1 MTLNYHLKCNHLS
14 IASFGIYDCHG
25 LLLIHLTSS
34 YYSHD
39 FLTLFSRFSNDRIF
53 AKIGF
58 FRQSIIDA
66 TMTNTALP
74 TSSADQENDIQSNKL
89 HKSQNAVV
97 LLSGGLDSVT
107 CLYWAKARYASV
119 TAVSFDYGQRH
130 NSELV
135 AAKAIAENAG
145 VNHRIIDIDIAQLG
159 GSSLTDHSMIVPDG
173 DTDKFPN
180 KKRDEIDNDA
190 IPNTYVPARNTIF
203 LSYALAVAEVTDSNH
218 IVIGVS
224 SVDYSGYPDCRPEY
238 IAAFQHM
245 ANLATKAGV
254 TGHHL
259 SIQTPLQQLSKAETI
274 ELGLSFGVDYGQT
287 ISCYQADANGLAC
300 AVCDSCALRRQG
312 FAQAGVADPTH
323 YQP

>member
-1 MTLNYHLKCNHLS
+1 
-14 IASFGIYDCHG
+14 
-25 LLLIHLTSS
+25 
-34 YYSHD
+34 
-39 FLTLFSRFSNDRIF
+39 
-53 AKIGF
+53 
-58 FRQSIIDA
+58 
-66 TMTNTALP
+66 MTNIITPANAQNQTADKSL
-74 TSSADQENDIQSNKL
+74 TAL

-135 AAKAIAENAG
+135 AAKNIAETAA

-173 DTDKFPN
+173 DAEKFPN

-203 LSYALAVAEVTDSNH
+203 LSYALAVAEVADANH

-238 IAAFQHM
+238 IAAFEHM

-259 SIQTPLQQLSKAETI
+259 SIQTPLQQLSKAKTI
-274 ELGLSFGVDYGQT
+274 ELGLSLGVDYGQT

-300 AVCDSCALRRQG
+300 GVCDSCTLRRQG

>member
-1 MTLNYHLKCNHLS
+1 MTQ
-14 IASFGIYDCHG
+14 I
-25 LLLIHLTSS
+25 
-34 YYSHD
+34 
-39 FLTLFSRFSNDRIF
+39 
-53 AKIGF
+53 
-58 FRQSIIDA
+58 
-66 TMTNTALP
+66 TAP
-74 TSSADQENDIQSNKL
+74 TSSPSLKDNADLETL

-119 TAVSFDYGQRH
+119 TAVSFNYGQRH

-135 AAKAIAENAG
+135 AAKTIAKTAN

-159 GSSLTDHSMIVPDG
+159 GSSLTDHSMTVPDG
-173 DTDKFPN
+173 DTNKFPSN
-180 KKRDEIDNDA
+180 DSDGSDVNNIDNVDNVDNVDNNA

-203 LSYALAVAEVTDSNH
+203 LSYALAVAEVTDANH

-238 IAAFQHM
+238 IAAFEHM
-245 ANLATKAGV
+245 ANLATKASV

-259 SIQTPLQQLSKAETI
+259 SIQTPLQHLSKAKTI
-274 ELGLSFGVDYGQT
+274 ELGLTLGVDYGQT

-300 AVCDSCALRRQG
+300 GICDSCVLRRQG
-312 FAQAGVADPTH
+312 FAQAGVADPTR
-323 YQP
+323 YQSNES

>member
-1 MTLNYHLKCNHLS
+1 
-14 IASFGIYDCHG
+14 
-25 LLLIHLTSS
+25 
-34 YYSHD
+34 
-39 FLTLFSRFSNDRIF
+39 
-53 AKIGF
+53 
-58 FRQSIIDA
+58 
-66 TMTNTALP
+66 MTNV
-74 TSSADQENDIQSNKL
+74 TSQSASNNQAFDTDLNAL

-119 TAVSFDYGQRH
+119 TAVSFNYGQRH

-135 AAKAIAENAG
+135 AAKAIAETAE

-203 LSYALAVAEVTDSNH
+203 LSYALAVAEVTDANH

-238 IAAFQHM
+238 IAAFEHM

-259 SIQTPLQQLSKAETI
+259 SIQTPLQQLSKAKTI
-274 ELGLSFGVDYGQT
+274 ELGLSLGVDYGQT
-287 ISCYQADANGLAC
+287 ISCYQADAHGLAC
-300 AVCDSCALRRQG
+300 GVCDSCALRRQG
-312 FAQAGVADPTH
+312 FSQAGVTDPTH
-323 YQP
+323 YQS

>member
-1 MTLNYHLKCNHLS
+1 MPIFIATYAQLNISSELCNNATLVKTAISQKLKFFKFLKPTIDNTMTQ
-14 IASFGIYDCHG
+14 ITAQ
-25 LLLIHLTSS
+25 TSS
-34 YYSHD
+34 PSPKD
-39 FLTLFSRFSNDRIF
+39 N
-53 AKIGF
+53 
-58 FRQSIIDA
+58 
-66 TMTNTALP
+66 
-74 TSSADQENDIQSNKL
+74 ADLETL

-119 TAVSFDYGQRH
+119 TAVSFNYGQRH

-135 AAKAIAENAG
+135 AAKTIAKTAN

-159 GSSLTDHSMIVPDG
+159 GSSLTDHSMTVPDG
-173 DTDKFPN
+173 DTDKFPSN
-180 KKRDEIDNDA
+180 NRDESDIHDIDTNDA

-203 LSYALAVAEVTDSNH
+203 LSYALAVPEVTDANH

-238 IAAFQHM
+238 IAAFEHM
-245 ANLATKAGV
+245 ANLATKASV

-259 SIQTPLQQLSKAETI
+259 SIQTPLQHLSKAKTI
-274 ELGLSFGVDYGQT
+274 ELGLTLGVDYGQT

-300 AVCDSCALRRQG
+300 GICDSCVLRRQG
-312 FAQAGVADPTH
+312 FAQAGVSDPTL
-323 YQP
+323 YQSNES

>member
-1 MTLNYHLKCNHLS
+1 MTQ
-14 IASFGIYDCHG
+14 ITAQ
-25 LLLIHLTSS
+25 TSS
-34 YYSHD
+34 PSLKD
-39 FLTLFSRFSNDRIF
+39 N
-53 AKIGF
+53 
-58 FRQSIIDA
+58 
-66 TMTNTALP
+66 
-74 TSSADQENDIQSNKL
+74 ADLETL

-119 TAVSFDYGQRH
+119 TAVSFNYGQRH

-135 AAKAIAENAG
+135 AAKAIAKTAN

-159 GSSLTDHSMIVPDG
+159 GSSLTDHSMTVPDG
-173 DTDKFPN
+173 DTDKFPSN
-180 KKRDEIDNDA
+180 NRDESDIHDIDTNDA

-203 LSYALAVAEVTDSNH
+203 LSYALAVAEVTDANH

-238 IAAFQHM
+238 IAAFEHM

-259 SIQTPLQQLSKAETI
+259 SIQTPLQHLSKAKTI
-274 ELGLSFGVDYGQT
+274 ELGLALGVDYGQT

-300 AVCDSCALRRQG
+300 GICDSCVLRRQG
-312 FAQAGVADPTH
+312 FAQAGVADPTR
-323 YQP
+323 YQSKEFS

>member
-1 MTLNYHLKCNHLS
+1 MTLVT
-14 IASFGIYDCHG
+14 AQ
-25 LLLIHLTSS
+25 TSS
-34 YYSHD
+34 TNPAND
-39 FLTLFSRFSNDRIF
+39 ANLT
-53 AKIGF
+53 A
-58 FRQSIIDA
+58 
-66 TMTNTALP
+66 
-74 TSSADQENDIQSNKL
+74 L

-119 TAVSFDYGQRH
+119 TAVSFNYGQRH

-135 AAKAIAENAG
+135 AAKAIAKTAN

-159 GSSLTDHSMIVPDG
+159 GSSLTDHSMTVPDG
-173 DTDKFPN
+173 DTDKFPSN
-180 KKRDEIDNDA
+180 NRDESDIHDIDTNDA

-203 LSYALAVAEVTDSNH
+203 LSYALAVAEVTDANH

-238 IAAFQHM
+238 IAAFEHM

-259 SIQTPLQQLSKAETI
+259 SIQTPLQHLSKAKTI
-274 ELGLSFGVDYGQT
+274 ELGLALGVDYGQT

-300 AVCDSCALRRQG
+300 GICDSCVLRRQG
-312 FAQAGVADPTH
+312 FAQAGVADPTR
-323 YQP
+323 YQSNES

>member
-1 MTLNYHLKCNHLS
+1 MTQ
-14 IASFGIYDCHG
+14 ITAQ
-25 LLLIHLTSS
+25 TSS
-34 YYSHD
+34 PSPKD
-39 FLTLFSRFSNDRIF
+39 N
-53 AKIGF
+53 
-58 FRQSIIDA
+58 
-66 TMTNTALP
+66 
-74 TSSADQENDIQSNKL
+74 ADLAAL

-119 TAVSFDYGQRH
+119 TAVSFNYGQRH

-135 AAKAIAENAG
+135 AAKAIAKTAN

-159 GSSLTDHSMIVPDG
+159 GSSLTDHSMTVPDG
-173 DTDKFPN
+173 DTDKFPSN
-180 KKRDEIDNDA
+180 NRDESDIHNIDTNDA

-203 LSYALAVAEVTDSNH
+203 LSYALAVAEVTDANH

-238 IAAFQHM
+238 IAAFEHM

-254 TGHHL
+254 TGHNL
-259 SIQTPLQQLSKAETI
+259 SIQTPLQHLSKAKTI
-274 ELGLSFGVDYGQT
+274 ELGLALGVDYGQT

-300 AVCDSCALRRQG
+300 GICDSCVLRRQG
-312 FAQAGVADPTH
+312 FAQAGVSDPTR
-323 YQP
+323 YQSNES

>member
-1 MTLNYHLKCNHLS
+1 
-14 IASFGIYDCHG
+14 
-25 LLLIHLTSS
+25 
-34 YYSHD
+34 
-39 FLTLFSRFSNDRIF
+39 
-53 AKIGF
+53 
-58 FRQSIIDA
+58 
-66 TMTNTALP
+66 MTNVTPQPAADTA
-74 TSSADQENDIQSNKL
+74 SQSDGANT
-89 HKSQNAVV
+89 HTQNAVV

-119 TAVSFDYGQRH
+119 TAVSFNYGQRH

-135 AAKAIAENAG
+135 AAKTIADTAG

-173 DTDKFPN
+173 DADKFPTN
-180 KKRDEIDNDA
+180 ENDDVDNNA

-203 LSYALAVAEVTDSNH
+203 LSYALAVAEVTDANH

-238 IAAFQHM
+238 IAAFERM

-259 SIQTPLQQLSKAETI
+259 SIQTPLQQLSKAQTI
-274 ELGLSFGVDYGQT
+274 ALGVSLGVDYGQT
-287 ISCYQADANGLAC
+287 ISCYKADAEGRAC
-300 AVCDSCALRRQG
+300 GVCDSCTLRRQG

-323 YQP
+323 YQPQQ

>member
-1 MTLNYHLKCNHLS
+1 MIDNIMTQITAQPSFSSLKDN
-14 IASFGIYDCHG
+14 
-25 LLLIHLTSS
+25 
-34 YYSHD
+34 
-39 FLTLFSRFSNDRIF
+39 
-53 AKIGF
+53 
-58 FRQSIIDA
+58 
-66 TMTNTALP
+66 
-74 TSSADQENDIQSNKL
+74 ADLQTL

-119 TAVSFDYGQRH
+119 TAVSFNYGQRH

-135 AAKAIAENAG
+135 AAKAIAKTANI
-145 VNHRIIDIDIAQLG
+145 NHRIIDIDIAQLG

-180 KKRDEIDNDA
+180 NNRDGSDVNNINNVDNNA

-203 LSYALAVAEVTDSNH
+203 LSYALAVAEVTDANH

-238 IAAFQHM
+238 IAAFEHL

-254 TGHHL
+254 NGHHL
-259 SIQTPLQQLSKAETI
+259 FIQTPLQHLSKAKTI
-274 ELGLSFGVDYGQT
+274 ELGLALGVDYGQT

-300 AVCDSCALRRQG
+300 GICDSCVLRRQG
-312 FAQAGVADPTH
+312 FAQAGVADPTR
-323 YQP
+323 YQFKGFS

>member
-1 MTLNYHLKCNHLS
+1 MASWFCN
-14 IASFGIYDCHG
+14 GW
-25 LLLIHLTSS
+25 
-34 YYSHD
+34 
-39 FLTLFSRFSNDRIF
+39 IF
-53 AKIGF
+53 AKITV
-58 FRQSIIDA
+58 FRKPIID
-66 TMTNTALP
+66 TIMTNVTSQSTADNTALD
-74 TSSADQENDIQSNKL
+74 SELDSL
-89 HKSQNAVV
+89 HNNQNAVV

-119 TAVSFDYGQRH
+119 TAVSFNYGQRH

-135 AAKAIAENAG
+135 AAKSIAETAE

-173 DTDKFPN
+173 DSDKFPN
-180 KKRDEIDNDA
+180 KNRDEIDNDA

-203 LSYALAVAEVTDSNH
+203 LSYALAVAEVADANH

-238 IAAFQHM
+238 IAAFEHM

-259 SIQTPLQQLSKAETI
+259 SIQTPLQQLSKAKTI
-274 ELGLSFGVDYGQT
+274 ELGLSLGVDYGQT
-287 ISCYQADANGLAC
+287 ISCYRADENGLAC
-300 AVCDSCALRRQG
+300 GVCDSCTLRRQG
-312 FAQAGVADPTH
+312 FEQAGVADPTH
-323 YQP
+323 YQS

>member
-1 MTLNYHLKCNHLS
+1 MTNVTLQNPSMNQ
-14 IASFGIYDCHG
+14 ASN
-25 LLLIHLTSS
+25 
-34 YYSHD
+34 
-39 FLTLFSRFSNDRIF
+39 SND
-53 AKIGF
+53 
-58 FRQSIIDA
+58 
-66 TMTNTALP
+66 T
-74 TSSADQENDIQSNKL
+74 L
-89 HKSQNAVV
+89 HKNQNAVV

-135 AAKAIAENAG
+135 AAKRIAETAG

-180 KKRDEIDNDA
+180 KKHDEIDNDA

-203 LSYALAVAEVTDSNH
+203 LSYALAVAEVTDANH

-238 IAAFQHM
+238 IEAFEHM

-254 TGHHL
+254 TGHRL
-259 SIQTPLQQLSKAETI
+259 SIQTPLQKLSKAQTI
-274 ELGLSFGVDYGQT
+274 ELGISLGVDYGQT
-287 ISCYQADANGLAC
+287 ISCYRADVNGLAC
-300 AVCDSCALRRQG
+300 GVCDSCALRRQG
-312 FAQAGVADPTH
+312 FAQAGVTDPTH
-323 YQP
+323 YQAG

>member
-1 MTLNYHLKCNHLS
+1 MSIFSPLMTELTMIQNNN
-14 IASFGIYDCHG
+14 D
-25 LLLIHLTSS
+25 LIQKSEL
-34 YYSHD
+34 D
-39 FLTLFSRFSNDRIF
+39 N
-53 AKIGF
+53 A
-58 FRQSIIDA
+58 
-66 TMTNTALP
+66 
-74 TSSADQENDIQSNKL
+74 NK
-89 HKSQNAVV
+89 SENAVV

-107 CLYWAKARYASV
+107 CLYWAIRRYASV

-135 AAKAIAENAG
+135 AAKTIAQTAG
-145 VNHRIIDIDIAQLG
+145 VTHRIIDIDIAQLG

-173 DTDKFPN
+173 DADKFPN
-180 KKRDEIDNDA
+180 KKRDEIDNDT

-238 IAAFQHM
+238 IAAFENM

-259 SIQTPLQQLSKAETI
+259 SIQTPLQQLSKAQTI
-274 ELGLSFGVDYGQT
+274 ELGLSLGVDYAQT
-287 ISCYQADANGLAC
+287 ISCYKADGQGLAC
-300 AVCDSCALRRQG
+300 GVCDSCALRRQG
-312 FAQAGVADPTH
+312 FSQAGVADPTH
-323 YQP
+323 YQH

>member
-1 MTLNYHLKCNHLS
+1 MPIFIATYAQLNISSKLCNNATLVKTAISQKLKFFKFLKPTIDNTMTQ
-14 IASFGIYDCHG
+14 ITAQ
-25 LLLIHLTSS
+25 TSS
-34 YYSHD
+34 PSPKD
-39 FLTLFSRFSNDRIF
+39 N
-53 AKIGF
+53 
-58 FRQSIIDA
+58 
-66 TMTNTALP
+66 
-74 TSSADQENDIQSNKL
+74 ADLETL

-119 TAVSFDYGQRH
+119 TAVSFNYGQRH

-135 AAKAIAENAG
+135 AAKTIAKTAN

-159 GSSLTDHSMIVPDG
+159 GSSLTDHSMTVPDG
-173 DTDKFPN
+173 DTDKFPSN
-180 KKRDEIDNDA
+180 NRDESDIHDIDTNDA

-203 LSYALAVAEVTDSNH
+203 LSYALAVAEVTDANH

-238 IAAFQHM
+238 IAAFEHM
-245 ANLATKAGV
+245 ANLATKASV

-259 SIQTPLQQLSKAETI
+259 SIQTPLQHLSKAKTI
-274 ELGLSFGVDYGQT
+274 ELGLTLGVDYGQT

-300 AVCDSCALRRQG
+300 GICDSCVLRRQG
-312 FAQAGVADPTH
+312 FAQAGVADPTR
-323 YQP
+323 YQSNES

>member
-1 MTLNYHLKCNHLS
+1 MTLVT
-14 IASFGIYDCHG
+14 AQ
-25 LLLIHLTSS
+25 TSS
-34 YYSHD
+34 
-39 FLTLFSRFSNDRIF
+39 TNPAND
-53 AKIGF
+53 ANLM
-58 FRQSIIDA
+58 A
-66 TMTNTALP
+66 
-74 TSSADQENDIQSNKL
+74 L

-119 TAVSFDYGQRH
+119 TAVSFNYGQRH

-135 AAKAIAENAG
+135 AAKAIAETAA

-173 DTDKFPN
+173 DTDKFPS

-203 LSYALAVAEVTDSNH
+203 LSYALAVAEVTDANH

-238 IAAFQHM
+238 IAAFEHM

-254 TGHHL
+254 TRHHL
-259 SIQTPLQQLSKAETI
+259 SIQTPLQPLSKAKTI
-274 ELGLSFGVDYGQT
+274 ELGLSLGVDYGQT
-287 ISCYQADANGLAC
+287 ISCYQADVDGLAC
-300 AVCDSCALRRQG
+300 GVCDSCVLRRQG
-312 FAQAGVADPTH
+312 FAQAGVTDPTH

>member
-1 MTLNYHLKCNHLS
+1 MTSWFCN
-14 IASFGIYDCHG
+14 G
-25 LLLIHLTSS
+25 
-34 YYSHD
+34 
-39 FLTLFSRFSNDRIF
+39 RIF
-53 AKIGF
+53 AKITV
-58 FRQSIIDA
+58 FRKPIIDT
-66 TMTNTALP
+66 TMTNVNTQDTPINPVSDANLSAL
-74 TSSADQENDIQSNKL
+74 AKN
-89 HKSQNAVV
+89 QNAVV

-119 TAVSFDYGQRH
+119 TAVSFNYGQRH

-135 AAKAIAENAG
+135 AAKTIAETAE

-173 DTDKFPN
+173 DADKFPN
-180 KKRDEIDNDA
+180 KKHDEIDNDA

-238 IAAFQHM
+238 IAAFEHM

-259 SIQTPLQQLSKAETI
+259 SIQTPLQQLSKAQTI
-274 ELGLSFGVDYGQT
+274 ELGLSLGVDYGQT
-287 ISCYQADANGLAC
+287 ISCYRADSNGLAC
-300 AVCDSCALRRQG
+300 GVCDSCALRRQG

-323 YQP
+323 YQS